1 MAEASP
7 EQLSPDRL
15 QEPRGEQATP
25 PVHRRSAL
33 SPEQLLQGQQR
44 ILEMVAGGESLQSS
58 LQAIAAF
65 SEACLPE
72 MLASILYYDPYEK
85 RLRRGGYGQLPDS
98 FQAVVDGLV
107 PGPKAGS
114 CGTCAFRAQRVVSED
129 VFTDP
134 LWDDFHEFCRSYGIR
149 SAWSSPLISPHD
161 QSLLGVFGMYYPDTR
176 LPSDSDLE
184 LVDHMTH
191 LATLAAE
198 RHRRDEERR
207 RQAMEDALTGLG
219 NRHLMQTQAGELVSR
234 AQEAQQPLC
243 LLFLDLDHFKLFND
257 NFGHLLGDKLLLQF
271 SSKLK
276 EALPTAQ
283 LLARF
288 GGDEFVGI
296 VPEPAQQV
304 SERLQELLRHLEQD
318 ALLIEHV
325 RARLGFSSGVVDL
338 ADVNWN
344 IGQAILQADT
354 AARQAKERGRNRVQ
368 MVGPAQ
374 LTAVQQRLQVGK
386 ELEDALRYGMVH
398 PHAQPIVDL
407 RTGAPLGM
415 ELLFR
420 TRPGVLQGIR
430 PDLSINV
437 AEEAGLIDAI
447 GFEMLRGA
455 CRLLKEPAI
464 AGSDLVVNVNLSVHQ
479 LLREDFPDEVAQLL
493 AAEAVHASRICLEIT
508 ESRWLDPDGPSRVLL
523 NRLVDQGFSLALDDF
538 GTGYASLLLLR
549 SVPFR
554 HVKVDKTFVQELE
567 DSEEAFALCRAM
579 FEMAKAYGIQVTA
592 EGVETPEQR
601 HILEELGYIRGQGYL
616 FARPTPLEDT
626 PALLME
632 LQRSARSAALN

>member
-1 MAEASP
+1 MAEASTVHT
-7 EQLSPDRL
+7 SG
-15 QEPRGEQATP
+15 EPIREAG
-25 PVHRRSAL
+25 L

-44 ILEMVAGGESLQSS
+44 ILEMVAGGENLQRS

-72 MLASILYYDPYEK
+72 MLASILYYDPYEQ

-98 FQAVVDGLV
+98 FQEAVDGLV

-149 SAWSSPLISPHD
+149 SAWSSPLISPND
-161 QSLLGVFGMYYPDTR
+161 QSLLGVFGMYYPDRR
-176 LPSDSDLE
+176 LPSAADLE

-219 NRHLMQTQAGELVSR
+219 NRHLLQTRAGDLVAQ
-234 AQEAQQPLC
+234 AQEAQQALS

-271 SSKLK
+271 SGKLK
-276 EALPTAQ
+276 DCLPTAQ

-288 GGDEFVGI
+288 GGDEFVAI
-296 VPEPAQQV
+296 IPEPAEQV
-304 SERLQELLRHLEQD
+304 SERLQNLLRRLEQET
-318 ALLIEHV
+318 LSIEHV
-325 RARLGFSSGVVDL
+325 RARLSFSSGVVDL
-338 ADVNWN
+338 AAVNWN

-354 AARQAKERGRNRVQ
+354 AARQAKESGRHRVL
-368 MVGPAQ
+368 MVDAAQ
-374 LTAVQQRLQVGK
+374 LTAVQRRLQVGK
-386 ELEDALRYGMVH
+386 ELEDALRYGLVH

-420 TRPGVLQGIR
+420 TRTGVLKDISPQLCIH
-430 PDLSINV
+430 V

-455 CRLLKEPAI
+455 CRLLKDPAI
-464 AGSDLVVNVNLSVHQ
+464 GSSDLVINVNLSVHQ

-493 AAEAVHASRICLEIT
+493 AAEAVDARRICLEIT

-523 NRLVDQGFSLALDDF
+523 NRLVDQGFALALDDF

-567 DSEEAFALCRAM
+567 DSDEALALCRAM
-579 FEMAKAYGIQVTA
+579 LEMAKAYGIQVTA
-592 EGVETPEQR
+592 EGVETPQQR
-601 HILEELGYIRGQGYL
+601 RILEELGYIRGQGYL

-626 PALLME
+626 PALLLE
-632 LQRSARSAALN
+632 LQREARRSALG

>member
-1 MAEASP
+1 MAEASGP
-7 EQLSPDRL
+7 GLISEAS
-15 QEPRGEQATP
+15 G
-25 PVHRRSAL
+25 HRRPEEQNGRHGL

-44 ILEMVAGGESLQSS
+44 ILEMVAGGENLQRS
-58 LQAIAAF
+58 LQAIATF

-114 CGTCAFRAQRVVSED
+114 CGTCAYRAQRVVSED

-134 LWDDFHEFCRSYGIR
+134 LWDDFHEFCRNYGIR
-149 SAWSSPLISPHD
+149 SAWSSPLISPND
-161 QSLLGVFGMYYPDTR
+161 QSLLGVFGMYYPDAR
-176 LPSDSDLE
+176 LPSAADLE

-219 NRHLMQTQAGELVSR
+219 NRHLLQTRAGDLV
-234 AQEAQQPLC
+234 AEAQRQEQPLS
-243 LLFLDLDHFKLFND
+243 LVFLDLDHFKLFND
-257 NFGHLLGDKLLLQF
+257 NFGHQLGDKLLLQF
-271 SSKLK
+271 SMQLK
-276 EALPTAQ
+276 ECLPTAQ

-296 VPEPAQQV
+296 IPEPAEQV
-304 SERLQELLRHLEQD
+304 SERLHDLLRRLEQD
-318 ALLIEHV
+318 TLLIDQV
-325 RARLGFSSGVVDL
+325 RARLSFSSGVVDL
-338 ADVNWN
+338 ADVHWN
-344 IGQAILQADT
+344 ISQAILQADT
-354 AARQAKERGRNRVQ
+354 AARQAKDSGRHRIQ
-368 MVGPAQ
+368 MVDAAQ
-374 LTAVQQRLQVGK
+374 LSAVQRRLQVAK
-386 ELEDALRYGMVH
+386 ELEDALRYGLVH

-420 TRPGVLQGIR
+420 ARTGVLQGVST
-430 PDLSINV
+430 DLCINV
-437 AEEAGLIDAI
+437 AEEVGLVDAI
-447 GFEMLRGA
+447 GLEMLRGA

-464 AGSDLVVNVNLSVHQ
+464 ASSELVINVNLSVHQ

-493 AAEAVHASRICLEIT
+493 AAEAVDARRICLEIT
-508 ESRWLDPDGPSRVLL
+508 ESRWLDPDGPSRLLL
-523 NRLVDQGFSLALDDF
+523 NRLVGQGFSLALDDF

-554 HVKVDKTFVQELE
+554 QVKVDKTFVQELE
-567 DSEEAFALCRAM
+567 VSEEALALCRAM
-579 FEMAKAYGIQVTA
+579 LEMAKAYGIQVTA
-592 EGVETPEQR
+592 EGVETLQQR
-601 HILEELGYIRGQGYL
+601 QILEELGYIRGQGYL
-616 FARPTPLEDT
+616 FAKPTPLEET
-626 PALLME
+626 APLMLQ
-632 LQRSARSAALN
+632 LQRQARSSAQD

>member
-1 MAEASP
+1 PSFDASCGTRFTMAEASTVHT
-7 EQLSPDRL
+7 SG
-15 QEPRGEQATP
+15 EPIREAG
-25 PVHRRSAL
+25 L

-44 ILEMVAGGESLQSS
+44 ILEMVAGGENLQRS

-72 MLASILYYDPYEK
+72 MLASILYYDPYEQ

-98 FQAVVDGLV
+98 FQEAVDGLV

-149 SAWSSPLISPHD
+149 SAWSSPLISPND
-161 QSLLGVFGMYYPDTR
+161 QSLLGVFGMYYPDRR
-176 LPSDSDLE
+176 LPSAADLE

-219 NRHLMQTQAGELVSR
+219 NRHLLQTRAGDLVAQ
-234 AQEAQQPLC
+234 AQEAQQALS
-243 LLFLDLDHFKLFND
+243 LVFLDLDHFKLFND

-271 SSKLK
+271 SGKLK
-276 EALPTAQ
+276 DCLPTAQ

-288 GGDEFVGI
+288 GGDEFVAI
-296 VPEPAQQV
+296 IPEPAEQV
-304 SERLQELLRHLEQD
+304 SERLQNLLRRLEQET
-318 ALLIEHV
+318 LSIEHV
-325 RARLGFSSGVVDL
+325 RARLSFSSGVVDL
-338 ADVNWN
+338 AAVNWN

-354 AARQAKERGRNRVQ
+354 AARQAKESGRHRVQ
-368 MVGPAQ
+368 MVDAAQ
-374 LTAVQQRLQVGK
+374 LTAVQRRLQVGK
-386 ELEDALRYGMVH
+386 ELEDALRYGLVH

-420 TRPGVLQGIR
+420 TRTGVLKDISPQLCIH
-430 PDLSINV
+430 V

-455 CRLLKEPAI
+455 CRLLKDPAV
-464 AGSDLVVNVNLSVHQ
+464 ASSDLVINVNLSVHQ

-493 AAEAVHASRICLEIT
+493 AAEAVDARRICLEIT

-523 NRLVDQGFSLALDDF
+523 NRLVDQGFALALDDF

-567 DSEEAFALCRAM
+567 DSDEALALCRAM
-579 FEMAKAYGIQVTA
+579 LEMAKAYGIQVTA
-592 EGVETPEQR
+592 EGVETPQQR
-601 HILEELGYIRGQGYL
+601 RILEELGYIRGQGYL

-626 PALLME
+626 PALLLE
-632 LQRSARSAALN
+632 LQREARRSALG